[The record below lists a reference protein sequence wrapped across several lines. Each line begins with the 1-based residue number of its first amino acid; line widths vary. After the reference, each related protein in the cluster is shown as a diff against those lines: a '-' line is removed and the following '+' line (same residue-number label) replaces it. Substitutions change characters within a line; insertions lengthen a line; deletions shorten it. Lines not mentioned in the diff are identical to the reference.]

1 MPVSDVGADAWTLI
15 DLMVGMGLL
24 LSMFVG
30 VWRGFVM
37 EMMSLFAWVVA
48 YFLAH
53 WFGADMAQHVPV
65 GKPGSPVNQAAGI
78 VVVFVLAWLAWAVVA
93 WAASKVIRASVLSA
107 ADRAL
112 GAGFGLIRGV
122 IVALVV
128 CTVVD
133 MTPLA
138 TWDVWQSSRSVAWL
152 NVLLKGLTPLL
163 PEQVVKFL
171 PEQS

>member
-1 MPVSDVGADAWTLI
+1 MSEVVDNAWTLV
-15 DLMVGMGLL
+15 DLLVGLGLL

-30 VWRGFVM
+30 LWRGLVVELM
-37 EMMSLFAWVVA
+37 ALFAWVVA

-53 WFGADMAQHVPV
+53 WYGGEMAVHVPV
-65 GKPGSPVNQAAGI
+65 GVAGSSVNHAAGM
-78 VVVFVLAWLAWAVVA
+78 VVVFVLAWLAWAMVS
-93 WAASKVIRASVLSA
+93 WAAGKVIRASVLSST
-107 ADRAL
+107 DRAL
-112 GAGFGLIRGV
+112 GAVFGLIRGV
-122 IVALVV
+122 VVALVV
-128 CTVVD
+128 CTVVG

>member
-1 MPVSDVGADAWTLI
+1 MPVSDVGANAWTLI
-15 DLMVGMGLL
+15 DLLVGVGLL
-24 LSMFVG
+24 LSMLVG
-30 VWRGFVM
+30 LWRGFVM
-37 EMMSLFAWVVA
+37 EVMSLLAWVVA

-65 GKPGSPVNQAAGI
+65 GKSGSPVNHAAGM
-78 VVVFVLAWLAWAVVA
+78 VVVFVLAWLAWAMVA
-93 WAASKVIRASVLSA
+93 WAIGKVIRASVLSA

-133 MTPLA
+133 MTPLS
-138 TWDVWQSSRSVAWL
+138 TWDVWQSSRSVVWL